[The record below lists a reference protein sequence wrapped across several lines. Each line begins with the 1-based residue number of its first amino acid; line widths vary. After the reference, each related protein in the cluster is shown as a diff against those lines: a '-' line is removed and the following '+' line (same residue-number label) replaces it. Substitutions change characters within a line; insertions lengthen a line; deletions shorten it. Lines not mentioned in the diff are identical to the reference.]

1 MAGIKTYEIPS
12 WRPRH
17 HGIHSYRESIFMGK
31 SESEV
36 FSFGSS
42 MSLHVFTYV
51 RRLIFVMMYKLTCIF
66 YIYVYVYML
75 YIYMYM

>member
-51 RRLIFVMMYKLTCIF
+51 RRLIFVMMYKLTCM
-66 YIYVYVYML
+66 IYVLCIFICV
-75 YIYMYM
+75 YIYMCI